1 MEHPIQTRI
10 MFETPDYQQAWE
22 MVLSQLCLEM
32 SRADFESWVKP
43 LRPVGYRDGEFL
55 VGAKNPYNRDWVE
68 SRLKSQ
74 ITRILEGMFN
84 EKLTFRVTVD
94 NNYFPAGG
102 RVSPG
107 TAFEEPGEIEL
118 EKEPEKEVVKSQPR
132 SRKMML
138 ARAYGSKRAAVIQP
152 DRTLFVTQYF
162 FFQWLP
168 LVGHSAMAVIMA
180 ARSMCYWNP
189 MTGELR
195 NMVETEMGDLALRAS
210 VSVRT
215 VKDVLKNDLVQR
227 FFLRYKA
234 RRMMTPNG
242 IRTAGITL
250 EVRMD
255 DPLTPDDQELHQLP
269 EEDQWYSLDFE
280 ELED

>member
-1 MEHPIQTRI
+1 MEQSLQTRLMI
-10 MFETPDYQQAWE
+10 ETPDYQQAWE

-43 LRPVGYRDGEFL
+43 LHPVEYQNNVFI

-68 SRLKSQ
+68 SRLKSR

-84 EKLTFRVTVD
+84 EKLSLQVD
-94 NNYFPAGG
+94 VANSYFSASEVAGAQLP
-102 RVSPG
+102 VHQTEISEHQLAQVLPK
-107 TAFEEPGEIEL
+107 AEP
-118 EKEPEKEVVKSQPR
+118 R
-132 SRKMML
+132 TRKVML
-138 ARAYGSKRAAVIQP
+138 TRAYGSKRATVIQP

-162 FFQWLP
+162 FFEWLP
-168 LVGHSAMAVIMA
+168 LIGHSAMAVIMA

-195 NMVETEMGDLALRAS
+195 NLVETEMGDLAQRAS

-215 VKDVLKNDLVQR
+215 VKDVLKNDLIQR

-250 EVRMD
+250 QVRMD
-255 DPLTPDDQELHQLP
+255 DPLTPDDQDHHQLP
-269 EEDQWYSLDFE
+269 EEDHWYSFDFVE
-280 ELED
+280 ISE